1 MNATVDPDL
10 IKAVQQHAIALK
22 NDVAKLA
29 FEKEELRKLCQSVIL
44 NIITALEE
52 LEKRVS
58 SLELEQSE
66 QRSRQEDVERRVT
79 YLEGQSSIQICP
91 GNVSVSFYLSLLKNT
106 FSLHV
111 LEFIAEQI
119 YFDNRS
125 FSLYLPLMHSYF
137 FFFVCEPQRVLMSY
151 ISRLK
156 TLPKIPL

>member
-111 LEFIAEQI
+111 LEFIA
-119 YFDNRS
+119 
-125 FSLYLPLMHSYF
+125 
-137 FFFVCEPQRVLMSY
+137 
-151 ISRLK
+151 
-156 TLPKIPL
+156 